1 MLGPSHLGLAAISTA
16 MIRSPRSP
24 PFSHALMSRES
35 GVGGFTVENDMDLI
49 QSLGRACPPEIAEC
63 SPRAVPLRFKN
74 YRVHSRQSSHTPNIP
89 ISQWP
94 IHLYNS
100 LRPMAT
106 HGHSQL
112 DCSSTTSGPSA
123 QPARK
128 LPLSTQRMLSHST
141 PQSDLPNIYIELQK
155 KLPLS
160 TQLPHKMLI
169 KLSRQLAL
177 P

>member
-1 MLGPSHLGLAAISTA
+1 MLVPSHLGLAAISTA
-16 MIRSPRSP
+16 MIRPPRSP
-24 PFSHALMSRES
+24 PFSHTLMSLQS
-35 GVGGFTVENDMDLI
+35 GVGGFTVGNDMNLI
-49 QSLGRACPPEIAEC
+49 QSLGRACPPEIAQC
-63 SPRAVPLRFKN
+63 SPRAMPLRFKN
-74 YRVHSRQSSHTPNIP
+74 YRVHSRQSSHPLNITT
-89 ISQWP
+89 SQWP

-128 LPLSTQRMLSHST
+128 LPLSIQRMLSYPT
-141 PQSDLPNIYIELQK
+141 PQSDLANIYIELQK

-160 TQLPHKMLI
+160 TQLPHKMWI